1 MLKRQFPR
9 AWLFAGFLTV
19 ALNASAATS
28 SPAFDTVALDQ
39 AVGTKGDYISDEGV
53 YKFSKSRKDLSIKVG
68 DWSLPGFLGVGSWA
82 AFTVMQGG
90 QAMLM
95 GDNALLED
103 EVGPAMRAAL
113 DNGLSVTG
121 LHNHFAFDQPKVY
134 FMHVEGMGAPAQL
147 AAAVR
152 KVFDAPDQVR
162 VKSAVPASG
171 FGGAPAAR
179 ENHITGE
186 SLAQILGTKGQA
198 MDGMYKVTIG
208 RKASA
213 RGMSVGKEMGV
224 NTWAGF
230 AGTDEAA
237 VVDGD
242 FAMHEDELQPV
253 LKTLLASGIN
263 VVAIHQHMTGEQPR
277 IMFLHYWGQGRAADL
292 ARGVKSALDRTAT
305 AAEQK

>member
-1 MLKRQFPR
+1 MLIRPFPR
-9 AWLFAGFLTV
+9 FLVLAGLLEMAFP
-19 ALNASAATS
+19 AAAATS
-28 SPAFDTVALDQ
+28 APSFDTAALDQ
-39 AVGTKGDYISDEGV
+39 TIDSKGDYIADEGV

-68 DWSLPGFLGVGSWA
+68 GWTVPGFMGVGSWA
-82 AFTVMQGG
+82 AFTAMPGG
-90 QAMLM
+90 QVMLM

-134 FMHVEGMGAPAQL
+134 FMHIEGMGDPVKL

-162 VKSAVPASG
+162 GGSASPTNG
-171 FGGAPAAR
+171 FAADAPAR
-179 ENHITGE
+179 ENRISGE
-186 SLAQILGTKGQA
+186 PLAQILGARGQA

-208 RKASA
+208 RKATA
-213 RGMSVGKEMGV
+213 HGMSVGKEMGV

-230 AGTDEAA
+230 AGTDDAA

-253 LKTLLASGIN
+253 LKALLASGIN

-292 ARGVKSALDRTAT
+292 ARGVKSALDRTST